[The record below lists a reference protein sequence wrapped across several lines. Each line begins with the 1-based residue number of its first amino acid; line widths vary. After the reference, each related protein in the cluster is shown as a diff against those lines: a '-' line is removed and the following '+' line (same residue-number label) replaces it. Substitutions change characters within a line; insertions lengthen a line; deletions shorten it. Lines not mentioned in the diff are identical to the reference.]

1 MFRFVQ
7 PFVRR
12 IRGLTQTNCL
22 AKETVGHTSGRDSG
36 MDMYGAHVDEDSTSD
51 RKLYVRLGGHVVIS
65 LTVFFFLRTFPQYV
79 PPIPAALQRFLFLTD
94 SKQSGELNN
103 ESAKPY
109 RGYIFVSQC
118 ADGPDDIFFRILFIV
133 ATGEILRTRACDF
146 LLFLK
151 LRSAIGRRNILQTDY
166 IF

>member
-65 LTVFFFLRTFPQYV
+65 LTVFFFFYELFHNTYHPS
-79 PPIPAALQRFLFLTD
+79 PPRYNGFYFSPIANRV
-94 SKQSGELNN
+94 
-103 ESAKPY
+103 ES
-109 RGYIFVSQC
+109 
-118 ADGPDDIFFRILFIV
+118 
-133 ATGEILRTRACDF
+133 
-146 LLFLK
+146 
-151 LRSAIGRRNILQTDY
+151 
-166 IF
+166 